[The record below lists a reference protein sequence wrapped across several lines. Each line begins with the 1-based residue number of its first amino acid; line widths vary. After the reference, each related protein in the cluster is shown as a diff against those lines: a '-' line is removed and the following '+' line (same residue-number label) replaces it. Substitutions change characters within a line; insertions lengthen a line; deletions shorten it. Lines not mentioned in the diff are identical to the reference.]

1 LVVTSSYVH
10 QSKPEENN
18 VNLKTVSGAAIELS
32 DVAFG
37 REFNE
42 ALVHQVV
49 VAYLSGGR
57 QGSKAQKSRA
67 DVSGGGKKPFKQKG
81 TGRARAGSIRSPIWR
96 GGGKTFAARPQD
108 WAQKVNRKMYRGA
121 MQCILA
127 ELVRQERLVLVE
139 EIGVTAPKTKELL
152 ARLTE
157 LNATRALII
166 TDAVDENLYLAAR
179 NLPHVEVVDSKAVDP
194 VSLIAYEKV
203 IMSVSAAKQLEV
215 ELG

>member
-1 LVVTSSYVH
+1 M
-10 QSKPEENN
+10 
-18 VNLKTVSGAAIELS
+18 NLKTVSGAAIELS

-49 VAYLSGGR
+49 TAYLAGGR
-57 QGSKAQKSRA
+57 QGSKAQKTRG

-127 ELVRQERLVLVE
+127 ELIRQDRLVLIE
-139 EIGVTAPKTKELL
+139 EISVSSPKTKDLL
-152 ARLTE
+152 VKLQE
-157 LNATRALII
+157 LNATKALII
-166 TDAVDENLYLAAR
+166 TDSVDENLYLAAR
-179 NLPHVEVVDSKAVDP
+179 NLPHVDVIDTAAVDP
-194 VSLIAYEKV
+194 VSLIAFEKV
-203 IMSVSAAKQLEV
+203 IMSVNAAKKLEV